1 MSSVAS
7 AAARSEAAKASDR
20 PEPTNHTAVNKPH
33 RSFGTVIAP
42 YLFVA
47 PAFIVVFVFVVL
59 AALNTFRL
67 AFTDSTLLKP
77 GKFVGFQNFIDLF
90 QDEYFL
96 TALLNS
102 SLYVVCVVP
111 FMVIL
116 PLILANLVKGNGR
129 IMGFFRTAFYMPVVM
144 SAVVVGMIWTNLL
157 DSQGLINSILKGAGI
172 IEEAIPFL
180 TNRWGI
186 LFSSILKGA
195 GIIEEAIPFLTNR
208 WGILFSSMFVTIWL
222 GLGYYMVIY
231 LTALANIDE
240 SLYEAAALDGAG
252 PVRQF
257 VSVTMPGVRS
267 TMVLIMMLS
276 TISAF
281 RVFNEVYVLTNG
293 TAGPGGMDMTMSML
307 IKNEGTGIQARTG
320 YASAIS
326 LVVLVI
332 VGTLLIIQQIIQKR
346 GED

>member
-42 YLFVA
+42 CLFVA

-90 QDEYFL
+90 HDEYFL

-172 IEEAIPFL
+172 ID
-180 TNRWGI
+180 
-186 LFSSILKGA
+186 
-195 GIIEEAIPFLTNR
+195 EAIPFLTNR

-257 VSVTMPGVRS
+257 ISVTMPGVRS

>member
-7 AAARSEAAKASDR
+7 AATRSEAVKASDR

-186 LFSSILKGA
+186 LFSS
-195 GIIEEAIPFLTNR
+195 
-208 WGILFSSMFVTIWL
+208 MFVTIWL

>member
-90 QDEYFL
+90 QDEYVL

-157 DSQGLINSILKGAGI
+157 DSQGLIN
-172 IEEAIPFL
+172 
-180 TNRWGI
+180 
-186 LFSSILKGA
+186 SILKGA

>member
-186 LFSSILKGA
+186 LFSS
-195 GIIEEAIPFLTNR
+195 
-208 WGILFSSMFVTIWL
+208 MFVTIWL

-231 LTALANIDE
+231 LTALTNIDE

>member
-1 MSSVAS
+1 M
-7 AAARSEAAKASDR
+7 
-20 PEPTNHTAVNKPH
+20 
-33 RSFGTVIAP
+33 
-42 YLFVA
+42 
-47 PAFIVVFVFVVL
+47 
-59 AALNTFRL
+59 
-67 AFTDSTLLKP
+67 
-77 GKFVGFQNFIDLF
+77 GFQNFIDLF

-157 DSQGLINSILKGAGI
+157 DSQGLIN
-172 IEEAIPFL
+172 
-180 TNRWGI
+180 
-186 LFSSILKGA
+186 SILKGA

>member
-90 QDEYFL
+90 HDEYFL

-172 IEEAIPFL
+172 IDEAIPL
-180 TNRWGI
+180 
-186 LFSSILKGA
+186 
-195 GIIEEAIPFLTNR
+195 LTNR

-257 VSVTMPGVRS
+257 ISVTMPGVRS

>member
-90 QDEYFL
+90 HDEYFL

-172 IEEAIPFL
+172 ID
-180 TNRWGI
+180 
-186 LFSSILKGA
+186 
-195 GIIEEAIPFLTNR
+195 EAIPFLTNR

-257 VSVTMPGVRS
+257 ISVTMPGVRS

-276 TISAF
+276 TISVF

>member
-20 PEPTNHTAVNKPH
+20 SEPTNHTAVNKPH

-186 LFSSILKGA
+186 LFSS
-195 GIIEEAIPFLTNR
+195 
-208 WGILFSSMFVTIWL
+208 MFVTIWL

>member
-186 LFSSILKGA
+186 LFSS
-195 GIIEEAIPFLTNR
+195 
-208 WGILFSSMFVTIWL
+208 MFVTIWL
-222 GLGYYMVIY
+222 GLGYYIVIY

>member
-59 AALNTFRL
+59 AVLNTFRL

-157 DSQGLINSILKGAGI
+157 DSQGLIN
-172 IEEAIPFL
+172 
-180 TNRWGI
+180 
-186 LFSSILKGA
+186 SILKGA

>member
-20 PEPTNHTAVNKPH
+20 PEPTNHTAINKPH

-186 LFSSILKGA
+186 LFSS
-195 GIIEEAIPFLTNR
+195 
-208 WGILFSSMFVTIWL
+208 MFVTIWL

>member
-90 QDEYFL
+90 HDEYVL

-172 IEEAIPFL
+172 ID
-180 TNRWGI
+180 
-186 LFSSILKGA
+186 
-195 GIIEEAIPFLTNR
+195 EAIPFLTNR

-257 VSVTMPGVRS
+257 ISVTMPGVRS